1 MTDKDH
7 RTDGGIAKEDIFG
20 TGESS
25 ERTRVSRMER
35 FERILDL
42 YVLAPLRIA
51 WSDWR
56 ARIGGLGVL
65 FYVLMGTVGVVVIPE
80 AELNALPR
88 YTGAFSGGLSAITN
102 EGGWIEFIS
111 VSLFG
116 VQIPWV
122 EFNAV
127 LGTDN
132 VGRSVAKQIVHS
144 TPAMLQMALAGIV
157 FAVGIA
163 VIVGFISGYKGG
175 LIDEVLMTLTD
186 IMVTIPGLPLIIV
199 LTAVYTPKDPFIVGA
214 ILAIDS
220 WPGLARSLRSQV
232 LTLREEDFVESARA
246 IGLST
251 TTIIRQELIPKLA
264 PYILV
269 QAAGAATAVI
279 KASVALYFLQILPF
293 STLNWGVMMQF
304 AYSEGNAIAAFGRAG
319 HWLFFPALALSG
331 LTFALVLFSQ
341 GMDHVFNP
349 RLRARHAKTTSDEED
364 ESESGG
370 EGTGAV

>member
-1 MTDKDH
+1 MSNEDH

-20 TGESS
+20 TTESS
-25 ERTRVSRMER
+25 ERARISATDR
-35 FERILDL
+35 FTRILDL

-56 ARIGGLGVL
+56 ARIGGIGVL
-65 FYVLMGTVGVVVIPE
+65 FYLLMGTVGVAVVPK
-80 AELNALPR
+80 AKLNAAPR
-88 YTGAFSGGLSAITN
+88 YTGAFEGGLSAIVN
-102 EGGWIEFIS
+102 EGGWVDPGH

-116 VQIPWV
+116 LQVPWIKLHM
-122 EFNAV
+122 V

-132 VGRSVAKQIVHS
+132 VGRSVAKQIIHS
-144 TPAMLQMALAGIV
+144 TPAMLQMALAGVV

-163 VIVGFISGYKGG
+163 VIVGFIAGYKGG
-175 LIDEVLMTLTD
+175 LIDEILMMLTD

-199 LTAVYTPKDPFIVGA
+199 LTTIYTPKNPFVVGA

-246 IGLST
+246 MGLST
-251 TTIIRQELIPKLA
+251 ATIIRQELLPKLA

-269 QAAGAATAVI
+269 SASGAATAVI
-279 KASVALYFLQILPF
+279 SASVSLYFLQILPF

-304 AYSEGNAIAAFGRAG
+304 AYTEGNALAAAGRAG

-331 LTFALVLFSQ
+331 LTFSLVLFSQ
-341 GMDHVFNP
+341 GMDRVFNP
-349 RLRARHAKTTSDEED
+349 RLRARHAKTTEDEED
-364 ESESGG
+364 ESEH
-370 EGTGAV
+370 EGTGML